1 MVKKTSIK
9 KKYIPNSK
17 EKYMCAKHKK
27 FFTDE
32 LLNWKKDIINANNLG
47 NLLKLKSKDQIKFII
62 DTDDDYSFAKE
73 FIKKN
78 NFRAQLI
85 FQPTWGSSIKLLTEK
100 VLNDNLKVRVL
111 PQLHK
116 DIWGDLKGK

>member
-1 MVKKTSIK
+1 MKLSQLKKRS
-9 KKYIPNSK
+9 
-17 EKYMCAKHKK
+17 
-27 FFTDE
+27 
-32 LLNWKKDIINANNLG
+32 LLIRGDVNK
-47 NLLKLKSKDQIKFII
+47 
-62 DTDDDYSFAKE
+62 TVPE